1 MKVVGLL
8 AWYDEPA
15 IWLREAVSFAAKFC
29 DHVVAVDGA
38 YALYPDGR
46 AQSDLEQAEA
56 ILHAA
61 HAADI
66 GCTIHRPHDVWLG
79 NQIEKRN
86 VMFELGRQTG
96 ADWFFVFDADDML
109 VHMPADARE
118 RLERADEDVAVYTLG
133 GHRYHRGLFRALPK
147 LRVEDAHYH
156 YLAERDGETVHLRG
170 DEQAHRLEPF
180 LNLTDLRVA
189 HRRTARSSERL
200 ASSAA
205 YRRLIEAQALEK
217 TTPEQWAGVPA

>member
-8 AWYDEPA
+8 AWYDEPV
-15 IWLREAVSFAAKFC
+15 IWLREAVDSAATLC
-29 DHVVAVDGA
+29 DHVLAVDGA

-46 AQSDLEQAEA
+46 AHSHPSQAA
-56 ILHAA
+56 VILDAA
-61 HAADI
+61 HARRI
-66 GCTIHRPHDVWLG
+66 GCTVHQPDRVWVG
-79 NQIEKRN
+79 NQIEKRSL
-86 VMFELGRQTG
+86 MFRLGREIG
-96 ADWFFVFDADDML
+96 ADWFFVFDADDVL
-109 VHMPADARE
+109 VHVPADARE

-133 GHRYHRGLFRALPK
+133 GERYHRGLFRALPK

-170 DEQAHRLEPF
+170 NEQAHRLEPF

-189 HRRTARSSERL
+189 HRKMTRSSERL